1 MSMKKTSRTRNSH
14 FAASFLAA
22 CKGIGYA
29 VCRER
34 NLRFHLT
41 AGAFVLWL
49 RGYYTFSPAQ
59 DAALFLTIGAVIA
72 AELINTA
79 VERCV
84 DLCCPQVHPLAA
96 AAKDTAAG
104 AVLVLA
110 IAAVGVGIRLFW
122 QPQILLQ
129 IVAELFGRPQ
139 SLLLVAAAVA
149 AGVWFVFFWPSPKSP
164 NEENN

>member
-1 MSMKKTSRTRNSH
+1 M
-14 FAASFLAA
+14 
-22 CKGIGYA
+22 
-29 VCRER
+29 
-34 NLRFHLT
+34 RFHLT
-41 AGAFVLWL
+41 AGAFVFWL
-49 RGYYTFSPAQ
+49 RGYYAFSPAQ

-84 DLCCPQVHPLAA
+84 DLCCPQVHLLAA

-149 AGVWFVFFWPSPKSP
+149 AGVWFVFFWPKPQSP

>member
-1 MSMKKTSRTRNSH
+1 MSMKKTSRTRNSR

-22 CKGIGYA
+22 CRGIGYA

-41 AGAFVLWL
+41 AGALVLWL
-49 RGYYTFSPAQ
+49 RGYFQLSPAQ

-72 AELINTA
+72 AELVNTA

-84 DLCCPQVHPLAA
+84 DLCCPQQHPLAA
-96 AAKDTAAG
+96 AAKDAAAG

-110 IAAVGVGIRLFW
+110 AAAVAVGVRLFW
-122 QPQILLQ
+122 HPQQLLQ
-129 IVAELFGRPQ
+129 IAAEWRQHPQ
-139 SLLLVAAAVA
+139 QLLPGIAIAA
-149 AGVWFVFFWPSPKSP
+149 AGVWFVCFFVPPQDTK
-164 NEENN
+164 